1 MLTEFGRY
9 LRKFRIDCGELLKD
23 MADKLGVTPSYLSAI
38 ETGKRNIPE
47 NWVEKIAGLYHLD
60 LIEKDQ
66 LADAAA
72 NSVKSV
78 TMDLERM
85 AAPRREA
92 ALLFARKF
100 EQADDST
107 IMTIR
112 DLLKKQL
119 GDF

>member
-9 LRKFRIDCGELLKD
+9 LRKFRIDCGELLKN

-38 ETGKRNIPE
+38 ETGKRNTPGD
-47 NWVEKIAGLYHLD
+47 WVEKIADLYHLD

-66 LADAAA
+66 LVDATA

-78 TMDLERM
+78 TMDLEKM
-85 AAPRREA
+85 ATSRKET
-92 ALLFARKF
+92 ALLFAREF
-100 EQADDST
+100 EKADDST

-112 DLLKKQL
+112 NLLKKQNN
-119 GDF
+119 